1 MTLLVLPLE
10 SISVAFVLE
19 TEQVAPRLYFVGEKP
34 TKNLVLAIRLAALT
48 VIFSYILNSY
58 LLRISITKFE
68 VFKSVYPN
76 ALTHGPKRYYFCIEP
91 TYQLDI

>member
-19 TEQVAPRLYFVGEKP
+19 MEQVAPRLYFVGEKP

-48 VIFSYILNSY
+48 VIFSYILNPH
-58 LLRISITKFE
+58 LLHIT
-68 VFKSVYPN
+68 N
-76 ALTHGPKRYYFCIEP
+76 LN
-91 TYQLDI
+91 YQI